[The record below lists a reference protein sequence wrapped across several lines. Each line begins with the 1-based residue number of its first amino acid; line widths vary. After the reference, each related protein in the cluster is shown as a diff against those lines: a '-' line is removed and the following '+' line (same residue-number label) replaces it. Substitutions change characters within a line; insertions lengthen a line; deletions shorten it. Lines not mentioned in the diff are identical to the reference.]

1 MNYDAPMRRW
11 KGHMRNRLVLVGV
24 VLAGCGTKSESRPPP
39 TPAPAPVAIP
49 VSADAAP
56 AVDSAALYKAVGE
69 RVIKEIDA
77 AYPPMALA
85 PNASTDPHIA
95 DIPAVGDCA
104 RPDATERAAIEKLLA
119 EAYLIH
125 VGCKDPDG
133 IIVAEQFD
141 RMKGTRRDKGVWRV
155 LRVKDKKVTQL
166 GEAVGTP
173 EVDWQEWAEEN
184 TINVL
189 VLADVDGDGARD
201 AVLEQTSQEGGAV
214 AHTSVLQVVKSTATK
229 AVKLGDFDAV
239 TEVRLALGSRPGALV
254 LGVFPHFDDKKP
266 VYKCVTLT
274 ALTDCPAAAQAASG
288 EAKREVAQTFASG
301 TLKPRDRTQLAG
313 YLDTLGVQ
321 GDERERLL
329 ATVPEAKAP

>member
-1 MNYDAPMRRW
+1 MRS
-11 KGHMRNRLVLVGV
+11 RLVLVGI
-24 VLAGCGTKSESRPPP
+24 VLAGCGTKSESPP
-39 TPAPAPVAIP
+39 ASAPVAVP
-49 VSADAAP
+49 VSADAAL

-77 AYPPMALA
+77 ASPPL
-85 PNASTDPHIA
+85 PRASDEPEAHFDY

-104 RPDATERAAIEKLLA
+104 RPDAAERAAIGKLIA
-119 EAYLIH
+119 QTFFH

-133 IIVAEQFD
+133 IIVADQII
-141 RMKGTRRDKGVWRV
+141 RMKGTHRDKGVWRV
-155 LRVKDKKVTQL
+155 LRVKGKKVTQL

-189 VLADVDGDGARD
+189 VLADVDGDGVRD

-214 AHTSVLQVVKSTATK
+214 SHASVVQVVKSTATK
-229 AVKLGDFDAV
+229 AVKLGDFDSV
-239 TEVRLALGSRPGALV
+239 TEVRLALGSKPGALV
-254 LGVFPHFDDKKP
+254 LGVFPHSHDEKP
-266 VYKCVTLT
+266 VYKCITLT
-274 ALTDCPAAAQAASG
+274 ALTDCPAAAA
-288 EAKREVAQTFASG
+288 ETKRAVAQTFADG
-301 TLKPRDRTQLAG
+301 TLRPKDRPQLAG

>member
-11 KGHMRNRLVLVGV
+11 KGHMRSRLVLVGI
-24 VLAGCGTKSESRPPP
+24 VLAGCGTKSGSPPPP
-39 TPAPAPVAIP
+39 TPAPAPVAAP

-77 AYPPMALA
+77 AYPPLPFA
-85 PNASTDPHIA
+85 PDASTDLHVA
-95 DIPAVGDCA
+95 EIPAIGDCA
-104 RPDATERAAIEKLLA
+104 RPDATERAAIQKVLA
-119 EAYLIH
+119 VGH
-125 VGCKDPDG
+125 FGCKDPDG

-155 LRVKDKKVTQL
+155 LRVKDKKVTKL

-173 EVDWQEWAEEN
+173 EVDWQEYAEEN

-201 AVLEQTSQEGGAV
+201 AVLEQTSREGGAM
-214 AHTSVLQVVKSTATK
+214 AYASVLQVVKSTATK

-239 TEVRLALGSRPGALV
+239 TAVRLALGSRPGALV
-254 LGVFPHFDDKKP
+254 LGVFPPPPDDKKP
-266 VYKCVTLT
+266 VYKCVTPT
-274 ALTDCPAAAQAASG
+274 ALTDCPAAAQAASA
-288 EAKREVAQTFASG
+288 EAKREVAQAFASG
-301 TLKPRDRTQLAG
+301 TLKPQDRTQLAG